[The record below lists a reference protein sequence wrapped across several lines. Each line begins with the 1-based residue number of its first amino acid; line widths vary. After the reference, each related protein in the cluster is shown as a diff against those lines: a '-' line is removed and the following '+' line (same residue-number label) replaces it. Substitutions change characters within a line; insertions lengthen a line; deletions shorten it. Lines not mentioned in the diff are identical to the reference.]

1 MTLIIEVIPLK
12 TVENVNISDIK
23 TTERLIETKR
33 NIMKQNEKSAL

>member
-23 TTERLIETKR
+23 TTERLIET
-33 NIMKQNEKSAL
+33 NGTS